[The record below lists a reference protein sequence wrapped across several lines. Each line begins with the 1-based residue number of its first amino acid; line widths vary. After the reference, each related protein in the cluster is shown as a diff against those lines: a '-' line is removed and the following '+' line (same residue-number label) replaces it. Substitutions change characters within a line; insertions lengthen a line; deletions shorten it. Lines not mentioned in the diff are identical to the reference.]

1 MTSWANNNTDPCCQ
15 KKDRMQN
22 YLEHTAAHPPSHFE
36 SKGTTVDSPSCLIC
50 ILQPVARVCSQKQPT
65 SDECGLGVLLG
76 FRHWWREAHISSPW
90 LSRFSP
96 LYSCCSRCCWPWAIS
111 LMAVVAI
118 FNTSNVQRTAVGW
131 ICNVIDILSCPKPFS
146 KEIGFTQTALAFNF
160 FFSSLKSSCFKRLVD
175 IG

>member
-1 MTSWANNNTDPCCQ
+1 MSRTLLTYLMTSWANNNTDPWCQ
-15 KKDRMQN
+15 MKDRMQN

-36 SKGTTVDSPSCLIC
+36 SKGTTVDSCLIC

-111 LMAVVAI
+111 LMAEVAI
-118 FNTSNVQRTAVGW
+118 FNTSSVQRTAVGW
-131 ICNVIDILSCPKPFS
+131 ICNVIDILSCPKPCFQRNW
-146 KEIGFTQTALAFNF
+146 FHCPCLQF
-160 FFSSLKSSCFKRLVD
+160 FL
-175 IG
+175 

>member
-1 MTSWANNNTDPCCQ
+1 
-15 KKDRMQN
+15 MQN
-22 YLEHTAAHPPSHFE
+22 YLEHTAAHPPSQFE
-36 SKGTTVDSPSCLIC
+36 SKGTTVDSCLIC

-118 FNTSNVQRTAVGW
+118 FNTFSVQRTAVGW
-131 ICNVIDILSCPKPFS
+131 ICNVIDILSCLKPCS
-146 KEIGFTQTALAFNF
+146 NS